1 MLSTWKPLFAL
12 PGPAE
17 NPPGITKE
25 QRHGT
30 RPTSKLQ
37 ESSGHIAAYCVS
49 SPSGRSRLGLQLSL
63 FTSVSKSSSCNGIFK
78 RIKIKIQIKNM
89 IWKSWSSSD
98 SVTIMS
104 KQVVDRIHQLNS
116 RINDRFDYFIMQFLQ
131 LQGLQT
137 SKYFTLENKFMCVIV
152 LNRGRN
158 VYPLENS

>member
-1 MLSTWKPLFAL
+1 
-12 PGPAE
+12 
-17 NPPGITKE
+17 
-25 QRHGT
+25 
-30 RPTSKLQ
+30 
-37 ESSGHIAAYCVS
+37 
-49 SPSGRSRLGLQLSL
+49 
-63 FTSVSKSSSCNGIFK
+63 
-78 RIKIKIQIKNM
+78 M
-89 IWKSWSSSD
+89 IWKSWNSSD